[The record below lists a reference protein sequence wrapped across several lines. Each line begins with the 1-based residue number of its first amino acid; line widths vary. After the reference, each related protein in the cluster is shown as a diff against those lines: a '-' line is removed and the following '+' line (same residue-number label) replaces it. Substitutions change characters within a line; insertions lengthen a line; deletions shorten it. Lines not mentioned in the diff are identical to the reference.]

1 MLPASDD
8 RLESYQQIGVNRM
21 SIHVAG
27 SRYSRLTLLGCVLAV
42 LLSFSFGSPLRI
54 ATYNILNFPDAL
66 GNERLDELRTVMTYV
81 APDIVVVQEM
91 ISIDGTEFFLD
102 SVMRY
107 VSSSYTNAPFHNGPD
122 TDNALFYRTDRVE
135 YLGAVYHTTP
145 NRDIAEY
152 RLTVAATQSD
162 LYLFSVHFKAS
173 QGLTNEQIRLQEAT
187 ILRERLDILPA
198 GSDFIVAG
206 DFNIYYS
213 DEPAFQKLTDS
224 LVNVSGMLIDP
235 LHLIGNWHENSNYA
249 SAHTQSTRVDQL
261 PDGGATGG
269 LDDRFDMILCSAGII
284 DTAGL
289 YLIDGSYTICGNDG
303 AHFNIAINTGYNSV
317 VPAEVADALYW
328 ASDHLPLSID
338 LSDETGSAVAEH
350 EVKIWPNPLQ
360 SFADVILP
368 WHEAFVRARITMTNI
383 LGQRVY
389 TDETIDPAGIRIPRG
404 DLPVGVY
411 FLHVTIETRYNRYN
425 YRTNLAIIK

>member
-1 MLPASDD
+1 MRTS
-8 RLESYQQIGVNRM
+8 SSCV
-21 SIHVAG
+21 
-27 SRYSRLTLLGCVLAV
+27 RYR
-42 LLSFSFGSPLRI
+42 SPLLIACILAAPLNLAFGAPIRI
-54 ATYNILNFPDAL
+54 VTYNILNFPDAL
-66 GNERLDELRTVMTYV
+66 GLQRLDDLRTAMSYFT
-81 APDIVVVQEM
+81 PDVVVVQEM
-91 ISIDGTEFFLD
+91 LSNEGVSLFLD

-107 VSSSYTNAPFHNGPD
+107 VNNTYTNAPFNNGPD
-122 TDNALFYRTDRVE
+122 TDNALFYRTDRID

-152 RLTVAATQSD
+152 RLVISETQTD

-187 ILRERLDILPA
+187 ILRERLDVLPA

-224 LVNVSGMLIDP
+224 LTNISGRLIDP
-235 LHLIGNWHENSNYA
+235 LRLTGNWHENIYYA
-249 SAHTQSTRVDQL
+249 AAHTQSTRVDQL

-269 LDDRFDMILCSAGII
+269 MDDRFDMILCSGGII

-289 YLIDGSYTICGNDG
+289 YLVDDSYNTCGNDG
-303 AHFNIAINTGYNSV
+303 EHFNLAINYGYNSV

-328 ASDHLPLSID
+328 ASDHLPLAVD
-338 LSDETGSAVAEH
+338 LSDETGSSIPEQ
-350 EVKIWPNPLQ
+350 EVKIWPNPLR

-368 WHEAFVRARITMTNI
+368 WHEGFLRARITMTNI

-389 TDETIDPAGIRIPRG
+389 EDETQNPTGIRLPRG
-404 DLPVGVY
+404 DLPVGIY
-411 FLHVTIETRYNRYN
+411 FLHVMIETHYDTYH
-425 YRTNLAIIK
+425 YRTSLAIIK

>member
-1 MLPASDD
+1 M
-8 RLESYQQIGVNRM
+8 
-21 SIHVAG
+21 
-27 SRYSRLTLLGCVLAV
+27 LAV
-42 LLSFSFGSPLRI
+42 VLGLCSGAPLRI

-66 GNERLDELRTVMTYV
+66 GNERIGELRTVMSYV
-81 APDIVVVQEM
+81 APDVVIVQEM
-91 ISIDGTEFFLD
+91 ISGNGTELFLD
-102 SVMRY
+102 SVMRH
-107 VSSSYTNAPFHNGPD
+107 VSSYYTNAPFHNGPD

-135 YLGAVYHTTP
+135 YVGAVYHTTP

-152 RLTVAATQSD
+152 RLTVSATQTD

-198 GSDFIVAG
+198 GSNFIVAG

-224 LVNVSGMLIDP
+224 LVNMSGMLIDP

-269 LDDRFDMILCSAGII
+269 LDDRFDMILCSAGVI

-289 YLIDGSYTICGNDG
+289 YLIDGSYNICGNDG
-303 AHFNIAINTGYNSV
+303 AHFNIAINAGYNSV

-328 ASDHLPLSID
+328 ASDHLPVSID
-338 LSDETGSAVAEH
+338 VSDETGSAVAEH
-350 EVKIWPNPLQ
+350 DVMIWPNPLQ

-368 WHEAFVRARITMTNI
+368 WHDGFVSARITMTNI

-389 TDETIDPAGIRIPRG
+389 VDETNDPAGIRIPRG
-404 DLPVGVY
+404 DLPVGIY
-411 FLHVTIETRYNRYN
+411 FLHVTIETCYNKHN
-425 YRTNLAIIK
+425 YRTNIAIVK